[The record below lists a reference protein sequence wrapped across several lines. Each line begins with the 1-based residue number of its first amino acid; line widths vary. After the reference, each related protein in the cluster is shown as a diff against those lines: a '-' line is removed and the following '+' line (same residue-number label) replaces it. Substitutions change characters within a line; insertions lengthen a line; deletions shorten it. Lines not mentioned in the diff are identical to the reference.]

1 MVNFDNKIKKEFNA
15 NLSYINKF
23 KPFYFFPHYHIEEN
37 RRGIEKF
44 VNPYQPLYF
53 SLWDKKEN
61 DIIFKI
67 GNTSMLPAKVKKIEI
82 TDNND
87 QLSVLDLSKE
97 KNYFKARLFK
107 EPIEYEY
114 LNFNLDFIILCTP
127 P

>member
-1 MVNFDNKIKKEFNA
+1 MKQYSDPEFLLNFNYKIKKEFIV

-37 RRGIEKF
+37 RERIEKF

-53 SLWDKKEN
+53 SLWDKNKN

-87 QLSVLDLSKE
+87 L
-97 KNYFKARLFK
+97 
-107 EPIEYEY
+107 
-114 LNFNLDFIILCTP
+114 
-127 P
+127 